1 MIKEL
6 LENVEEYKIELQY
19 LSDAEIERK
28 EFDSFTINGKQLS
41 ELTGMI
47 NEKIKIADTFTHYI
61 IEKCNPSQVNV
72 LRKFIEEYETRV
84 ELLKNG
90 ELNLEDIEKLRMVT
104 VSIELLFGIDV
115 SYYTSLKQMFLE
127 ATIYDVC
134 NYFYENINYE
144 LKYEDL
150 CDLLCNITERVL

>member
-28 EFDSFTINGKQLS
+28 EFHSFTINEKQLS

-61 IEKCNPSQVNV
+61 I
-72 LRKFIEEYETRV
+72 
-84 ELLKNG
+84 
-90 ELNLEDIEKLRMVT
+90 
-104 VSIELLFGIDV
+104 
-115 SYYTSLKQMFLE
+115 
-127 ATIYDVC
+127 
-134 NYFYENINYE
+134 
-144 LKYEDL
+144 
-150 CDLLCNITERVL
+150 